1 MKMEGVDLIVTKDGI
16 EEVGEGGTNPAT
28 MLLVKKG

>member
-1 MKMEGVDLIVTKDGI
+1 MKMERVDLVMAKDGI

>member
-1 MKMEGVDLIVTKDGI
+1 MNMEGVDLIVTEDGV

-28 MLLVKKG
+28 MLLMKKG